1 MTSSDNQ
8 EWTVVS
14 YKKKKVKKK
23 KTKPILSDNV
33 IKSNNNSMQ
42 DWDRIVL
49 KKKSNKSKNVK
60 TTAYKKNYTEAHL
73 IDDNPDTF
81 KHKKITHQFKTELI
95 KARNKKNITQEQL
108 AKLMNIK
115 KSIINK
121 YEQGTT
127 IPNNTIINKLRK
139 ILGYNLPKLKNK

>member
-1 MTSSDNQ
+1 MTTSDNQ

-23 KTKPILSDNV
+23 KTKPILPD
-33 IKSNNNSMQ
+33 NSMQ
-42 DWDRIVL
+42 NLDRIIL
-49 KKKSNKSKNVK
+49 TKKSNKSKNVK
-60 TTAYKKNYTEAHL
+60 TAYKKNYTEAHL
-73 IDDNPDTF
+73 IDENPDTF

>member
-1 MTSSDNQ
+1 MTTSDNQ
-8 EWTVVS
+8 ELTVVS
-14 YKKKKVKKK
+14 YKNKKVKKK
-23 KTKPILSDNV
+23 KTKPILPDNV
-33 IKSNNNSMQ
+33 IKSNNDMQ

-60 TTAYKKNYTEAHL
+60 TAYKKNYTEAHL
-73 IDDNPDTF
+73 IDENPDTF

>member
-1 MTSSDNQ
+1 MTTSDNQ

-14 YKKKKVKKK
+14 YKKKKGKKK
-23 KTKPILSDNV
+23 KTKPILPDNV
-33 IKSNNNSMQ
+33 TKSNNDMQ

-60 TTAYKKNYTEAHL
+60 TVYKNNYTEAHL

>member
-1 MTSSDNQ
+1 MTSSDDQ

-14 YKKKKVKKK
+14 HKKKKVKKK
-23 KTKPILSDNV
+23 KTKPILPD
-33 IKSNNNSMQ
+33 NSMQ
-42 DWDRIVL
+42 NLDRIIL
-49 KKKSNKSKNVK
+49 TKKSNKSKNVK
-60 TTAYKKNYTEAHL
+60 TACKKNYTEAHL
-73 IDDNPDTF
+73 IDENPDTF

-95 KARNKKNITQEQL
+95 KARNSKNITQEQL

-139 ILGYNLPKLKNK
+139 ILGYNLPKLKN